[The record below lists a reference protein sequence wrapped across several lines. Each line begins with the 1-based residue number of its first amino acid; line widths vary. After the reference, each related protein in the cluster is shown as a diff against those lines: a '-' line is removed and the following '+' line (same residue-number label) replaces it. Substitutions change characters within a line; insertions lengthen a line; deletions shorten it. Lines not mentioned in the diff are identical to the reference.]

1 MLSRFIRRLK
11 NRAVKQKRQPQEVI
25 ETDLNWIWQPFE
37 NSSNFQFSATVKKIA
52 AAIIESSADDIPK
65 ITFELDPRLVIPLC
79 AIQLQN
85 EINLTQ
91 LSSFKNKIESLNLLD
106 FNLAAKIEFVDR
118 VLSEITPNQRWL
130 YLFKSLTPE
139 LQFALL
145 SRLINCRRPTR
156 NDWRN
161 LFKKIEYQFKK
172 SREYLGLLTVV
183 FLLSLASVIEIFAIM
198 YSQPKSWVNGLM
210 AITIAVVLYFL
221 IVLWREII
229 LEKDKSEPTSL
240 MQLGLLGPWTFCREW
255 YRQLRKNLLW
265 AGVTEYELADV
276 NAAVAVVVAVVGTV
290 FVPVVGAVVVAVV
303 GSRAWFIAV
312 VGAVVGAMYG
322 AMYGAALVGAGSKS
336 KFGIWGAAVSVG
348 IVAVYWAVVG
358 SIYGAGLVGFID
370 GFWAVTGAWFG
381 AVAGFWAV
389 AGFITVVWAVA
400 LVSAVVWAV
409 VVAVTGVV
417 VVAGSVGAAAVA
429 VAVAGT
435 VAGVIVFGLGIWY
448 LAKEK
453 TDWLWVRFLSIL
465 AFPWFCWF
473 PIVFGF
479 TSFALYHRL
488 SWEWLSI
495 SLFWLVIFGFC
506 TVLWVRGKKLEEKAR
521 NPLRGILDGQ

>member
-1 MLSRFIRRLK
+1 MLFRFIRRLK

-37 NSSNFQFSATVKKIA
+37 NSSTLQFSATVKKVA
-52 AAIIESSADDIPK
+52 AAIIESSADDIPT
-65 ITFELDPRLVIPLC
+65 ITLEVDPRLVIPLC
-79 AIQLQN
+79 AIQLQD

-91 LSSFKNKIESLNLLD
+91 LSSFKNELESVSLENLD
-106 FNLAAKIEFVDR
+106 NKIEFVDR
-118 VLSEITPNQRWL
+118 VLSKITPNQRWL

-156 NDWRN
+156 NDWHN

-172 SREYLGLLTVV
+172 SREYLIVLTVV

-229 LEKDKSEPTSL
+229 LEKDTSEPTLL
-240 MQLGLLGPWTFCREW
+240 MQLGLLGPWTFCQEW

-265 AGVTEYELADV
+265 SRVTEYELADV

-429 VAVAGT
+429 VAVAG
-435 VAGVIVFGLGIWY
+435 VIVFGLGIWY

-465 AFPWFCWF
+465 AFPWFCWL

-488 SWEWLSI
+488 SWEWRSI

>member
-1 MLSRFIRRLK
+1 MLFRFIRRLK

-37 NSSNFQFSATVKKIA
+37 NSSTLQFSATVKKVA

-91 LSSFKNKIESLNLLD
+91 LSSFKNELESVSLENLD
-106 FNLAAKIEFVDR
+106 NKIEFVDR
-118 VLSEITPNQRWL
+118 VLSKITPNQRWL
-130 YLFKSLTPE
+130 YLFNSLTPE
-139 LQFALL
+139 LKFALL
-145 SRLINCRRPTR
+145 FRLINYRRPTR

-172 SREYLGLLTVV
+172 SREYLGVLTVV
-183 FLLSLASVIEIFAIM
+183 FLLSLGSVIEIFAIM
-198 YSQPKSWVNGLM
+198 LNQQKSWVSGLM
-210 AITIAVVLYFL
+210 AITIVVVLYFL

-229 LEKDKSEPTSL
+229 AEEDKSEPTLL
-240 MQLGLLGPWTFCREW
+240 MQLGLLGPWTFCQEW
-255 YRQLRKNLLW
+255 YRLFRKNLVW
-265 AGVTEYELADV
+265 EGVTALYEATGVVVDV
-276 NAAVAVVVAVVGTV
+276 ALVVVMAVAVAVAVVMAVVVAV
-290 FVPVVGAVVVAVV
+290 AVA
-303 GSRAWFIAV
+303 
-312 VGAVVGAMYG
+312 
-322 AMYGAALVGAGSKS
+322 AALVGAVA
-336 KFGIWGAAVSVG
+336 GAE
-348 IVAVYWAVVG
+348 
-358 SIYGAGLVGFID
+358 AGFV
-370 GFWAVTGAWFG
+370 
-381 AVAGFWAV
+381 AVAGTMARTVAVAVAAAVAVAVAV
-389 AGFITVVWAVA
+389 AGTMARTVAVA
-400 LVSAVVWAV
+400 V
-409 VVAVTGVV
+409 
-417 VVAGSVGAAAVA
+417 AAAVA
-429 VAVAGT
+429 VAVAGAGAGAVA
-435 VAGVIVFGLGIWY
+435 VAGAGAAAIGFGLGIWY
-448 LAKEK
+448 RAKEE
-453 TDWLWVRFLSIL
+453 TDLGWVRFLSIL

-488 SWEWLSI
+488 SWEWRSI

>member
-1 MLSRFIRRLK
+1 MLFRFIRRLK

-37 NSSNFQFSATVKKIA
+37 NSSNFQFSATVKKVA

-79 AIQLQN
+79 AIQLPN

-91 LSSFKNKIESLNLLD
+91 LNSLKNELESVTIENLD
-106 FNLAAKIEFVDR
+106 TKIEFVDR
-118 VLSEITPNQRWL
+118 VLSKINPKQRWL
-130 YLFKSLTPE
+130 YLFNSLIPE

-145 SRLINCRRPTR
+145 FRLINYRLPTR

-161 LFKKIEYQFKK
+161 LFEKIEYEFKK
-172 SREYLGLLTVV
+172 GREYLIVLTVV
-183 FLLSLASVIEIFAIM
+183 FLLSLGSLIEIFAIM
-198 YSQPKSWVNGLM
+198 LNQPKGLVNGLM
-210 AITIAVVLYFL
+210 TITIVVVLYFL

-229 LEKDKSEPTSL
+229 TEEDQSEPTLL

-255 YRQLRKNLLW
+255 YRLLRKNLVWEGITAL
-265 AGVTEYELADV
+265 YE
-276 NAAVAVVVAVVGTV
+276 AVVGAGAVAWAVVGYGAEAWTWTLI
-290 FVPVVGAVVVAVV
+290 VVGAVGAAVDVV
-303 GSRAWFIAV
+303 GAVASAVAGVEVAAQALYEAV
-312 VGAVVGAMYG
+312 VGAVIGAWLG
-322 AMYGAALVGAGSKS
+322 L
-336 KFGIWGAAVSVG
+336 
-348 IVAVYWAVVG
+348 VAVA
-358 SIYGAGLVGFID
+358 
-370 GFWAVTGAWFG
+370 G
-381 AVAGFWAV
+381 AVAV
-389 AGFITVVWAVA
+389 AGDV
-400 LVSAVVWAV
+400 
-409 VVAVTGVV
+409 
-417 VVAGSVGAAAVA
+417 AAAVA
-429 VAVAGT
+429 VAVAGAGVVA
-435 VAGVIVFGLGIWY
+435 VAGDVAVAVAVAGAGVAAIGYGLGIWY
-448 LAKEK
+448 RAKTEK
-453 TDWLWVRFLSIL
+453 DLGWMRFLSIL

-488 SWEWLSI
+488 SWEWRSI